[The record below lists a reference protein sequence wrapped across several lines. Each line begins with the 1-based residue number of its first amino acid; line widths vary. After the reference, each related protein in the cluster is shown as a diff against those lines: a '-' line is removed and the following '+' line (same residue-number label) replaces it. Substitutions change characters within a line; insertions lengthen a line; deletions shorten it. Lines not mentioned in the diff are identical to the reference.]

1 MRIYISN
8 LSQYNQG
15 RLVGE
20 WVSLPCTE
28 EELEDALSRIL
39 CLDEEHFITDTEN
52 IPFTVN
58 EHGNVYKVNAQAE
71 AYEAL
76 EEHERASVS
85 FLLSEGYDFNYAIEN
100 HEDVIGYPEQRL
112 KDVAYSLVEEGCF
125 GKVPES
131 LSNYIDYEG
140 IARDLGYDGYTER
153 SEGVFCYAK

>member
-28 EELEDALSRIL
+28 EELDDALSRIL
-39 CLDEEHFITDTEN
+39 CLDEEYFMTDTEDAK
-52 IPFTVN
+52 FSVSK
-58 EHGNVYKVNAQAE
+58 HDDVYKINSQVE
-71 AYEAL
+71 SYDAL
-76 EEHERASVS
+76 EGHERASVS

-100 HEDVIGYPEQRL
+100 HEDVINYPEQRL

-125 GKVPES
+125 GEVPES
-131 LSNYIDYEG
+131 LSHYIDYEA
-140 IARDLGYDGYTER
+140 IARDLSIDGYTEMT
-153 SEGVFCYAK
+153 EGVFYYAK